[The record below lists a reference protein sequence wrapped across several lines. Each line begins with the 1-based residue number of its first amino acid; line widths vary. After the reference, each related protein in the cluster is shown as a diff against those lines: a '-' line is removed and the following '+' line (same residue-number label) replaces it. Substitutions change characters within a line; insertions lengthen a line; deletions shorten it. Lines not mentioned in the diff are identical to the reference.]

1 MPETDDIHPED
12 SLVQHGVDSLVA
24 LDIRAWFVQEL
35 EVDMPVIKILG
46 GAAISAHI
54 GESMEKIPA
63 SILDIST
70 LGTQDI
76 IEPPKS
82 QVVIN
87 TGGTAAPV
95 DNTELSHRLNNLS
108 VNVIEEGL
116 TPGESFANTPFFSPA
131 ANTEQESASVTDL
144 SEQLSSECGDMTES
158 HDEIKERMSFAHT
171 RFWFLQHALADKSTF
186 NVALSIKLIG
196 TLDVELLNQALRAVA
211 QRHEAM
217 RTRFFWSGDNDS
229 VPMQGILS
237 HSKINLEHRN
247 ISSETEVHDILEEL
261 RSHEWDFSNWVPFR
275 FEVLSLSNETHWL
288 LFGSHHITHDGVS
301 IQLIWDD
308 LEKAYLGQTLEPL
321 PETSQYRT
329 YSALQYKMHEE
340 GQFQKDIDFYRKMIP
355 SNVQPISLLPFS
367 TVKSRK
373 SQDLYRFVIPPF
385 P

>member
-63 SILDIST
+63 SILDINT
-70 LGTQDI
+70 LSTQDI

-82 QVVIN
+82 QDVV
-87 TGGTAAPV
+87 TAASV
-95 DNTELSHRLNNLS
+95 DNTELSQRLNNLS

-144 SEQLSSECGDMTES
+144 SEQLSSECGDMAES

-196 TLDVELLNQALRAVA
+196 SLDIERLNQALRAVA

-247 ISSETEVHDILEEL
+247 IFSEAEVHDVLEEL

-321 PETSQYRT
+321 PEASQYRT

-367 TVKSRK
+367 MVKSRK
-373 SQDLYRFVIPPF
+373 PQDLYRFVFTPF
-385 P
+385 L